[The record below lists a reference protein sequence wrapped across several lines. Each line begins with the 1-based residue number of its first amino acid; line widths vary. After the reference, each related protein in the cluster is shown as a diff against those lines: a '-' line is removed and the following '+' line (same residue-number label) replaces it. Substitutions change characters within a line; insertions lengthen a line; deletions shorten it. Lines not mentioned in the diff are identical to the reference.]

1 MRIQA
6 NIIIIIRLIFDFK
19 TIGVYSKTFLQKKK
33 KKDER
38 K

>member
-19 TIGVYSKTFLQKKK
+19 TIGVYSKIFLQKK